1 MFQCNFFSFVRKGQP
16 EYTVAVKSVLAYVP
30 PKRRTKIYATCT
42 HKSHAMAERRAQL
55 DNARDSF
62 RRDSAGRSHGAPP
75 CVRPWLQARVASF
88 AHSPPFCGWSA
99 RTNPTPDR
107 PGGAAATAAADRRGA
122 LRQCRRPAEQ
132 SLDLPLGAVFSP
144 AERIAH
150 SAPCRRA
157 SLA

>member
-42 HKSHAMAERRAQL
+42 HKSCNGRKESPTGQCSRFLSTRFSGSVARRTAL
-55 DNARDSF
+55 RTPMVT
-62 RRDSAGRSHGAPP
+62 GP
-75 CVRPWLQARVASF
+75 CRELCRF
-88 AHSPPFCGWSA
+88 TPPFCGWSA